1 MRGLDPK
8 ERFTAKVRVS
18 ESGCHEWTS
27 TIKRDG
33 YGSFWL
39 GKPTQA
45 HIAAW
50 TLFSGPIPGGLCV
63 LHHCDNRKCVN
74 LAHLYLGTPK
84 DNARD
89 MHSRGRAW
97 GRRKLSD
104 EQVRRIKD
112 MLDFGYSQ
120 QRIAQEVGISQI
132 TVSRIHLG
140 QRVYLQRIP

>member
-39 GKPTQA
+39 GKPTKA

-74 LAHLYLGTPK
+74 LAHLYLGTQK
-84 DNARD
+84 DNVRD
-89 MHSRGRAW
+89 MHVRGRFVGHRTLSPDDVSEIRAMLKAGRYTQEWIASQFGVRQAAISKIKQGQTW
-97 GRRKLSD
+97 G
-104 EQVRRIKD
+104 
-112 MLDFGYSQ
+112 SQ
-120 QRIAQEVGISQI
+120 S
-132 TVSRIHLG
+132 
-140 QRVYLQRIP
+140 